1 MATQEDRE
9 RESRESDET
18 KFEQAVEHESEERE
32 RLGERVAAEEL
43 EADES
48 AP

>member
-18 KFEQAVEHESEERE
+18 KFDQAVEHESEERE
-32 RLGERVAAEEL
+32 RLAKRA
-43 EADES
+43 ADENLE
-48 AP
+48 PEET

>member
-18 KFEQAVEHESEERE
+18 KFEQAVEGESEERE
-32 RLGERVAAEEL
+32 QLGEQL
-43 EADES
+43 ADEPLEPDAES
-48 AP
+48 

>member
-1 MATQEDRE
+1 MATQEDRA

-18 KFEQAVEHESEERE
+18 KFEQAGERESEERE
-32 RLGERVAAEEL
+32 RLADRVTEEEL
-43 EADES
+43 EPDES

>member
-18 KFEQAVEHESEERE
+18 KFEQAVEHESEARE
-32 RLGERVAAEEL
+32 QLGERLTDEPL
-43 EADES
+43 EPDPES
-48 AP
+48 

>member
-32 RLGERVAAEEL
+32 RLAERAAREDL
-43 EADES
+43 EPEDD
-48 AP
+48 